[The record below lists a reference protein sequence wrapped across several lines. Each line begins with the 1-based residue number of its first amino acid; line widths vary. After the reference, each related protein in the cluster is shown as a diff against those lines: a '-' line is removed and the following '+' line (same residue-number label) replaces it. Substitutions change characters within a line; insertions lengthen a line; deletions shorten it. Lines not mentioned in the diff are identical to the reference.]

1 MNRLLSLRAF
11 NFGGFIVCSL
21 AMAYAY
27 YSQYVLELDPC
38 PLCIFQRFSMIALGI
53 LFLIA
58 GIHGAAARS
67 KAAISYCVLI
77 SIAALSGIAVAT
89 RHVWITML
97 PADKVPEC
105 GAGLEFI
112 VEMDGWWQGFQYAF
126 QGTGDCAAVDWTFL
140 GMSMPMCVLLVFVS
154 LLAKNLFWNIRK
166 PS

>member
-1 MNRLLSLRAF
+1 MNKIFNLRAF
-11 NFGGFIVCSL
+11 NLGGFLVCVM

-27 YSQYVLELDPC
+27 YAQYALELEPC
-38 PLCIFQRFSMIALGI
+38 PLCIFQRFAMISLGI
-53 LFLIA
+53 IFLIA
-58 GIHGAAARS
+58 AIHGAPARS
-67 KAAISYCVLI
+67 KAAMVYCVLG
-77 SIAALSGIAVAT
+77 SLAALSGIAVAV

-126 QGTGDCAAVDWTFL
+126 QGTGDCATVDWTFL
-140 GMSMPMCVLLVFVS
+140 GMSMPLCVLLVFIS
-154 LLAKNLFWNIRK
+154 LFVKNLFWNIRK